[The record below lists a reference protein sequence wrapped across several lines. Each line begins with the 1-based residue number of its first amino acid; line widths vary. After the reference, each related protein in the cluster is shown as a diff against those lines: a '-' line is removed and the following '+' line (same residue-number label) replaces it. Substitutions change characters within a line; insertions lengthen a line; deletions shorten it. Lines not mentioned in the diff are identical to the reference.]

1 MMTMNATKGKR
12 PSRQGFWMECVIRP
26 MTRRFSGFLASVLIL
41 IAIVTYIGHQLPTF
55 FPHRTTITKEILEEK
70 LQAIGELATYEMTYR
85 GYHIWGD
92 SREFPVI
99 GVEIP
104 GTYNDLKVEYTGT
117 IKVGYDFEGITVD
130 KLDDTRVL
138 ITVPKVKVLDNYI
151 EQTAETTHLS
161 LFNRIPENK
170 AIELMEE
177 AKSDEL
183 KSAVNQGIYQLA
195 ENNAKEMITALLSQ
209 FGDFEIEIIFR

>member
-1 MMTMNATKGKR
+1 MMTSKAVQDKR
-12 PSRQGFWMECVIRP
+12 TRSQGFWMECVVKP
-26 MTRRFSGFLASVLIL
+26 MTKRFSGFLASVLIL
-41 IAIVTYIGHQLPTF
+41 ITVITYIGHQIPTL

-92 SREFPVI
+92 SREFPLI

-117 IKVGYDFEGITVD
+117 IKVGYDFEEITVD
-130 KLDDTRVL
+130 KLDDTRVHV
-138 ITVPKVKVLDNYI
+138 TVPKVKVLDNYI
-151 EQTAETTHLS
+151 EQTSETTHLS

-170 AIELMEE
+170 AIELMTE
-177 AKSDEL
+177 AKTDEL
-183 KSAVNQGIYQLA
+183 KSAEDQGIYQLA
-195 ENNAKEMITALLSQ
+195 ENNAKEMITALVSQ
-209 FGDFEIEIIFR
+209 FGDYEIQIIFE